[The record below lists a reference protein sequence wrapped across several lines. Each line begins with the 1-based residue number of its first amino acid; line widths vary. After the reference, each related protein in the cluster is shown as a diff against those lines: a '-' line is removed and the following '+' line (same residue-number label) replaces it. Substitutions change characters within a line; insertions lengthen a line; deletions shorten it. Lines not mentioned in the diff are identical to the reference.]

1 MTPGPSSAIQR
12 LHAAFEDARDANARK
27 DRFVAVAAH
36 ELRQPLAALMLQAE
50 SVRRTGLNRQ
60 DAFLEELGSDLRAT
74 VRRQARLVC
83 DLVDMVLAA
92 AGKLQVSADDVEVG
106 SLVRRVIT
114 PMAMA
119 KPSITLHMDI
129 GPAETLTCR
138 VDGIRVEQ
146 IVSNLMD
153 NALKFAGPEGRI
165 DVRVIADDGFA
176 RISVRDNGP
185 GLELDGIDTLFQPV
199 GRERDGSAAPDA
211 GMGIGLSLVR
221 ELADAQGGRLRAH
234 SAGPGHGAEFCVWLP
249 LSFEAHGRGV
259 QANDDQHRLVSAS
272 GI

>member
-27 DRFVAVAAH
+27 DRFIAIAAH

-92 AGKLQVSADDVEVG
+92 AGKLQVCADDVEVG
-106 SLVRRVIT
+106 SLVRRVVT
-114 PMAMA
+114 AMAMA
-119 KPSITLHMDI
+119 KPSVSLHMDI

-146 IVSNLMD
+146 IISNLMD
-153 NALKFAGPEGRI
+153 NALKFAGPAGRI
-165 DVRVIADDGFA
+165 DVSVIADEGFA
-176 RISVRDNGP
+176 RMSVKDDGP
-185 GLELDGIDTLFQPV
+185 GLEVDDIDMLFHPA
-199 GRERDGSAAPDA
+199 GRGRGASPAPEA

-221 ELADAQGGRLRAH
+221 ELADAQGGRVRAH
-234 SAGPGHGAEFCVWLP
+234 SDGPGLGAEFSVWLP
-249 LSFEAHGRGV
+249 LSLEAHGRGV